1 MNLDELL
8 AAARRD
14 AHPEVGDH
22 VLDAVTA
29 RLAVA
34 PRLPPRPLALVA
46 AGSLVAAAVS
56 LALLASA
63 PPRSDLHDPLFPTID
78 TRMP

>member
-14 AHPEVGDH
+14 TPPEVGDH
-22 VLDAVTA
+22 VLDAVTS
-29 RLAVA
+29 RLAVM
-34 PRLPPRPLALVA
+34 PRLPPRPLAVVA
-46 AGSLVAAAVS
+46 AGSVVAAAVA
-56 LALLASA
+56 LALFASA
-63 PPRSDLHDPLFPTID
+63 APRADLHDPLFPTID